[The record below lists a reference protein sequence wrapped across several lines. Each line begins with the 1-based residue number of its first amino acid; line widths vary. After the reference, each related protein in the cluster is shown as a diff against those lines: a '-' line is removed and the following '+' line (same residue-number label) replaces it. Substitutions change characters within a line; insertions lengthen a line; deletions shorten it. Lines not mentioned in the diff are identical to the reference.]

1 MQLPEKLEKKIRLR
15 LKENSLRTLKE
26 EQKLIDFSSNDY
38 LGFSD
43 SEVIFRAAGE
53 ILAER
58 NILQN
63 GSGGSRLLTGNFAL
77 FQETEDVLAQFHN
90 AGSALIFNSGYDANL
105 GLFSTVPQKNDL
117 VFFDELIHASIRDGI
132 KLGPAQAF
140 KFKHNDLED
149 LSEKVNRLKKKCPNA
164 DVYIVTESV
173 FSMDGDSPDLT
184 SFAEFATENN
194 FFLIV
199 DEAHATGVV
208 GKQGEGMVQEL
219 GLEGQVFA
227 RILTF
232 GKAIGCH
239 GAAILGSPELKQF
252 LINFARSFIYTTALP
267 PHTVATILAA
277 YEAFQKDVPIPEIQK
292 LKENI
297 EFFGLEIRRQSLDL
311 FFIQSNSAIHT
322 CILPGNE
329 KVKNISEKLKSEGF
343 DVRPI
348 LSPTVPKGK
357 ERLRICLHSHNSEE
371 EITRLLQNLKNFL

>member
-117 VFFDELIHASIRDGI
+117 VFFDKLIHASIRDGI
-132 KLGPAQAF
+132 KLGPAQAY